1 MVTMCQT
8 IQKHSIIIIIFSI
21 IILHIKNKN
30 TRNVSILLCN
40 IKSTLVKKNTV
51 YVKTFCH
58 QDTTEA
64 IIGIGNK
71 SGSI

>member
-1 MVTMCQT
+1 MFR
-8 IQKHSIIIIIFSI
+8 FS
-21 IILHIKNKN
+21 
-30 TRNVSILLCN
+30 LCN
-40 IKSTLVKKNTV
+40 IKNTLVKKNTV

-71 SGSI
+71 SGSFELTVYQINYYFSYLFR